1 MTIVVFCRASHFF
14 YKTLGATPPNPWIH
28 GHPWAKA
35 RARAPSRPWWWGWW
49 ALGSTSTLAWRFLGS
64 TRQAEKHHGGLG
76 VIKSKVSLRA
86 GEGRKHD
93 FFHAQNDGNDHVSTD
108 WAAVLWARFLSLFD
122 CQTAA
127 DSCEVGIGT
136 IYVYIYM
143 CTID

>member
-1 MTIVVFCRASHFF
+1 MMRLV
-14 YKTLGATPPNPWIH
+14 
-28 GHPWAKA
+28 
-35 RARAPSRPWWWGWW
+35 

-136 IYVYIYM
+136 IYVYIYICVPSIKENSILYFDTGVENYTYLFFLNNAM
-143 CTID
+143 FHGYYIAIMLL

>member
-1 MTIVVFCRASHFF
+1 MMRLV
-14 YKTLGATPPNPWIH
+14 
-28 GHPWAKA
+28 
-35 RARAPSRPWWWGWW
+35 

-122 CQTAA
+122 CQKVA

-136 IYVYIYM
+136 IYVYIYIYIYVYHRLRKIVSSILTQVWKITLI
-143 CTID
+143 CFF